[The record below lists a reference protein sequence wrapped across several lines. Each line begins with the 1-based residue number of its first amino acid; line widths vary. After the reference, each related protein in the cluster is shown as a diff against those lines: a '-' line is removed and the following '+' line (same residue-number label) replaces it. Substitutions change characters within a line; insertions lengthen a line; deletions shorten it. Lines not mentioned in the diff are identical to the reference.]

1 MRDDGARD
9 DRELAPALRDLVGAL
24 REDTDVPERWR
35 ARLLEEVR
43 RPSAAPRAPRMA
55 LLAAGLVLCAAG
67 SAALLRTRAAPRV
80 VAESEAGSLREPA
93 MATPVRFAF
102 LAPDA
107 HRVSL
112 VGDFDG
118 WSPAGRPMRRATDGR
133 TWEID
138 VPLPP
143 GRHAF
148 AFLVDG
154 VLHAD
159 PAAARAVDDDFG
171 VPSSVIV
178 VATRGT

>member
-1 MRDDGARD
+1 MRDEGAMHD
-9 DRELAPALRDLVGAL
+9 PELPPALRELVGAL
-24 REDTDVPERWR
+24 REDSDVPDRWR
-35 ARLLEEVR
+35 TRVLEQVGK
-43 RPSAAPRAPRMA
+43 PSAARRMPNMA
-55 LLAAGLVLCAAG
+55 LLAAGLVLCAIG
-67 SAALLRTRAAPRV
+67 SAALLRARATPHV
-80 VAESEAGSLREPA
+80 VALSEPGSPYESAS
-93 MATPVRFAF
+93 ATPVRFAF
-102 LAPDA
+102 LAPGA
-107 HRVSL
+107 RRVSL

-118 WSPAGRPMRRATDGR
+118 WSPAGRPMRLAADGR

-159 PAAARAVDDDFG
+159 PAAARAVEDDFG

-178 VATRGT
+178 VASRGT